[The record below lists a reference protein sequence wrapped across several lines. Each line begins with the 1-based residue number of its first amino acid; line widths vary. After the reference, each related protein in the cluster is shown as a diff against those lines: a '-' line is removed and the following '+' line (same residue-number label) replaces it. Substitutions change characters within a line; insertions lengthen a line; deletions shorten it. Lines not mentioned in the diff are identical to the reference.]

1 MARHRFAAMQSGAA
15 LWSSTPPTAA
25 PFCWRLCHP
34 QAIYHPMFFWGT
46 AIRIGRSARAAVP
59 PSSARLCIGP
69 GLSCRHLY
77 RRLRSASLPVLPR
90 RQQKGGRLYVAPPAC
105 GVAPLRRR

>member
-25 PFCWRLCHP
+25 PLLLAALPPPSHYP
-34 QAIYHPMFFWGT
+34 PHLFWGT

-77 RRLRSASLPVLPR
+77 RRLRSAGLSVLPR
-90 RQQKGGRLYVAPPAC
+90 RQQKGGRLYVAPPA
-105 GVAPLRRR
+105 